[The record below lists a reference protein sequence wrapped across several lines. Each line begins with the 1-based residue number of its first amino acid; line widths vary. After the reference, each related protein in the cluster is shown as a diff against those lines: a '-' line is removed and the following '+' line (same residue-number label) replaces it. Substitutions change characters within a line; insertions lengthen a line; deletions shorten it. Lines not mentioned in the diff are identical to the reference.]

1 VHRMQ
6 KAATWFDHNIAA
18 WSTSIS
24 LGYLMG
30 FMPEV
35 AHFFGLPLDV
45 RHVTL
50 NSGMFAFAAVR
61 FGSHAFSQLWLY
73 SAVAGIAVMFVLN
86 LGVSFA
92 VASFVALRAYDV
104 GSKERRS
111 ILRDVL
117 NQIVK
122 SPLRFLYPVEIKRPD
137 AQAAEP
143 LTLAP
148 ADQPAESTGIAGNP

>member
-1 VHRMQ
+1 
-6 KAATWFDHNIAA
+6 
-18 WSTSIS
+18 
-24 LGYLMG
+24 MG
-30 FMPEV
+30 FTPEI

-50 NSGMFAFAAVR
+50 NTGMFAFAAVR
-61 FGSHAFSQLWLY
+61 FGPHAFTQLWLY

-104 GSKERRS
+104 RRPERLS

-117 NQIVK
+117 KQIVQ
-122 SPLRFLYPVEIKRPD
+122 SPLRFLYPVEIKRPE
-137 AQAAEP
+137 AQAAEL

-148 ADQPAESTGIAGNP
+148 ADQAPKDTPSLPS

>member
-1 VHRMQ
+1 
-6 KAATWFDHNIAA
+6 
-18 WSTSIS
+18 
-24 LGYLMG
+24 
-30 FMPEV
+30 
-35 AHFFGLPLDV
+35 
-45 RHVTL
+45 
-50 NSGMFAFAAVR
+50 
-61 FGSHAFSQLWLY
+61 
-73 SAVAGIAVMFVLN
+73 MFVLN

-104 GSKERRS
+104 GRQERLS

-117 NQIVK
+117 KQIVQ

-148 ADQPAESTGIAGNP
+148 ADQPAKDTTSLPS